1 MKKEYDV
8 IIIGAGVI
16 GAAVGFELAKKG
28 HKTLNIDK
36 LSDSGYGSTSNSCA
50 IIRTHYSTWNGVAMA
65 YEGYHYWKDWE
76 NYLGAMDE
84 KGLVKFHE
92 TGCLMFN
99 APDNNWSTMKQNY
112 IDIGVAFEELNLE
125 QVKKRFNLY
134 NFDSFWPPARPED
147 PTFFEKPKNELAG
160 AIFTPCAG
168 YINDPQLSTHN
179 FQRAAEAKGGEFLF
193 NSEIVKIRRSNNR
206 VQGVTLADGEDI
218 DAPVV
223 VNVAGP
229 HSFIINRMAGVEEDM
244 NVKTKALRHEVHY
257 VPAPENVNLEKDRLF
272 TTDGDSG
279 MYFRSEAGNMFLVGS
294 EDPDCDKREW
304 IKDPDDFNR
313 EITSDQY
320 KAQVYR
326 LARRV
331 NDLAIP
337 NKQQGVAELYDCSDD
352 WIPIYDKSSL
362 DGFYMAIGTSG
373 NQYKN
378 APIVGHMMAEMI
390 EASEKGI
397 DQDTDPI
404 QVTGPYTGL
413 VLDSGFYS
421 RKRKINP
428 NSSFSV
434 RG

>member
-1 MKKEYDV
+1 
-8 IIIGAGVI
+8 
-16 GAAVGFELAKKG
+16 
-28 HKTLNIDK
+28 
-36 LSDSGYGSTSNSCA
+36 
-50 IIRTHYSTWNGVAMA
+50 
-65 YEGYHYWKDWE
+65 
-76 NYLGAMDE
+76 
-84 KGLVKFHE
+84 
-92 TGCLMFN
+92 
-99 APDNNWSTMKQNY
+99 
-112 IDIGVAFEELNLE
+112 
-125 QVKKRFNLY
+125 
-134 NFDSFWPPARPED
+134 
-147 PTFFEKPKNELAG
+147 
-160 AIFTPCAG
+160 
-168 YINDPQLSTHN
+168 
-179 FQRAAEAKGGEFLF
+179 
-193 NSEIVKIRRSNNR
+193 
-206 VQGVTLADGEDI
+206 
-218 DAPVV
+218 
-223 VNVAGP
+223 
-229 HSFIINRMAGVEEDM
+229 M

-257 VPAPENVNLEKDRLF
+257 VPAPENVDLEKERLF
-272 TTDGDSG
+272 TTDGDSAI
-279 MYFRSEAGNMFLVGS
+279 YFRSEAGNMLLVGS

-304 IKDPDDFNR
+304 IEDPDDFNR

-362 DGFYMAIGTSG
+362 EGFYMAIGTSG

-390 EASEKGI
+390 QANENGI

-404 QVTGPYTGL
+404 QITGPYTGL